1 MNKRL
6 NLKQTLL
13 LVSINTLIFGGVSFI
28 KWEALASNFLKLF
41 LFLCLS
47 FISTGLV
54 LVITN
59 KQIYKLI
66 EEIKYNLAQ
75 FNEGNFTS
83 QIKFK
88 TNRPEF
94 ESVKE
99 QFTSLRD
106 MFNTWI
112 YELLNSEVAIK
123 VSADKINSSSLRTS
137 EGMEDLNASLSEIR
151 QFFEETTSMLT
162 DVADTTVRLAESETN
177 IAGNSE
183 SAVGSVQT
191 ANAAAINGGLAV
203 SQATSSMHQIKLNVK
218 EAYDI
223 IVHLEETSRQIGEI
237 TNTITAISGQTNML
251 ALNAAIESARA
262 GEHGKGFAVVSEEV
276 RKLSDET
283 RKAADEINSLIYT
296 VQNEVSS
303 AVDSMK
309 QVNDEVDKGV
319 TIVEDA
325 GDNLKNIIQTID
337 QAVKL
342 IEHISEDV
350 NNQSRETDSI
360 SQSTNAVAEKG
371 FTGMASVEEITSV
384 MENQL
389 EDLHLNN
396 ESTRELLKVSHK
408 LESIMKKFDGQ
419 IGEQMLETCDYIVEL
434 LKQKELTYEDLSS
447 LTDSLGLTEI
457 HIMDEKGIVTRS
469 SNPAIIGFQ
478 FSDQEG
484 TQTYEFTRILKDPS
498 LRVNQKSAF
507 RDVDGKLFKYTGVS
521 MLGKRGIVQCGLEA
535 SKMSGFRGV

>member
-1 MNKRL
+1 MIL
-6 NLKQTLL
+6 
-13 LVSINTLIFGGVSFI
+13 NTLIFTGVSILFRT
-28 KWEALASNFLKLF
+28 LTVNFVIPMVLF
-41 LFLCLS
+41 LIISFLVN
-47 FISTGLV
+47 G
-54 LVITN
+54 LVITLTN
-59 KQIYKLI
+59 RQIHKFI
-66 EEIKYNLAQ
+66 EEIMYNLTQ

-83 QIKFK
+83 QIRFK
-88 TNRPEF
+88 SNQPEF
-94 ESVKE
+94 ATIKE
-99 QFTSLRD
+99 QFTALRN

-112 YELLNSEVAIK
+112 YELLHSEVAIK
-123 VSADKINSSSLRTS
+123 VSATKINSASFRTS

-191 ANAAAINGGLAV
+191 ANKTAINGGLAV

-218 EAYDI
+218 EAFDI

-283 RKAADEINSLIYT
+283 RKAADEINNLIYT
-296 VQNEVSS
+296 VQHEVSS

-309 QVNDEVDKGV
+309 QVNEEVDKGV
-319 TIVEDA
+319 TIIEDA

-337 QAVKL
+337 EAVKL

-350 NNQSRETDSI
+350 NSQSRETDSI

-396 ESTRELLKVSHK
+396 ESTQELLKVSHK
-408 LESIMKKFDGQ
+408 LESIMKKFDRK
-419 IGEQMLETCDYIVEL
+419 IGEQMLETCDYIAEL
-434 LKQKELTYEDLSS
+434 LKQKDLTYEDLSS
-447 LTDSLGLTEI
+447 LTDTLGLTEI
-457 HIMDEKGIVTRS
+457 HILDEKGIVTRS
-469 SNPAIIGFQ
+469 SNPAILGFQ

-484 TQTYEFTRILKDPS
+484 TQTFEFMSILKNPT

-521 MLGKRGIVQCGLEA
+521 MIGKHGIVQCGLEA
-535 SKMSGFRGV
+535 SKMSGFKGV

>member
-13 LVSINTLIFGGVSFI
+13 LVILNTLIFTGVSIFNQNLTLNMGISVVLFLSFSFLLNGLAITLTNRQIHKFI
-28 KWEALASNFLKLF
+28 K
-41 LFLCLS
+41 
-47 FISTGLV
+47 
-54 LVITN
+54 
-59 KQIYKLI
+59 
-66 EEIKYNLAQ
+66 EIMYNLTQ

-83 QIKFK
+83 QIRFK
-88 TNRPEF
+88 TNQPEF
-94 ESVKE
+94 ATIKE
-99 QFTSLRD
+99 QFTALRN
-106 MFNTWI
+106 MLNTWI
-112 YELLNSEVAIK
+112 YELLHSEVAIK
-123 VSADKINSSSLRTS
+123 VSATKINSASFRTS

-162 DVADTTVRLAESETN
+162 DVADTTVRLAESGGN

-191 ANAAAINGGLAV
+191 ANKAAINGGLAV

-218 EAYDI
+218 EAFDI

-283 RKAADEINSLIYT
+283 RKAADEINNLIYT
-296 VQNEVSS
+296 VQHEVSS

-309 QVNDEVDKGV
+309 QVNEEVDKGV

-325 GDNLKNIIQTID
+325 GDNLKNIIQTIHEV
-337 QAVKL
+337 VKM

-350 NNQSRETDSI
+350 NSQSRETDSI

-396 ESTRELLKVSHK
+396 ESTQELLKVSHK
-408 LESIMKKFDGQ
+408 LESIMKKFDRK
-419 IGEQMLETCDYIVEL
+419 IGEQMLETCDYIAEL
-434 LKQKELTYEDLSS
+434 LKQKDLTYEDLSS
-447 LTDSLGLTEI
+447 LTDTLGLTEI
-457 HIMDEKGIVTRS
+457 HILDEKGIVTRS
-469 SNPAIIGFQ
+469 SNPAILGFQ

-484 TQTYEFTRILKDPS
+484 TQTFEFMSILKNPT

-521 MLGKRGIVQCGLEA
+521 MIGKHGIVQCGLEA
-535 SKMSGFRGV
+535 SKMSGFKGV

>member
-13 LVSINTLIFGGVSFI
+13 LVSINTLIFAGVSLI
-28 KWEALASNFLKLF
+28 KWEASANTLLKLF

-419 IGEQMLETCDYIVEL
+419 IGEQMLETCDYIAEL
-434 LKQKELTYEDLSS
+434 QKQKELTYEDLSS

-457 HIMDEKGIVTRS
+457 HIMDEKGIVIRS
-469 SNPAIIGFQ
+469 SNSAILGFQ
-478 FSDQEG
+478 FSDQKG
-484 TQTYEFTRILKDPS
+484 TQTYEFTRILKDPT
-498 LRVNQKSAF
+498 LRINQKSAF

-521 MLGKRGIVQCGLEA
+521 MIGKRGIVQCGLEA
-535 SKMSGFRGV
+535 SKMSGFKGV

>member
-13 LVSINTLIFGGVSFI
+13 LVILNTLIFTGVSIFNQNLTLNMGI
-28 KWEALASNFLKLF
+28 SVVLF
-41 LFLCLS
+41 LSLS
-47 FISTGLV
+47 FLLNGLA
-54 LVITN
+54 ITLTN
-59 KQIYKLI
+59 RQNHKFI
-66 EEIKYNLAQ
+66 EEIMYNLTQ

-83 QIKFK
+83 QIRFK
-88 TNRPEF
+88 SNKPEF
-94 ESVKE
+94 ATIKE
-99 QFTSLRD
+99 QFTALRN
-106 MFNTWI
+106 MLNTWI
-112 YELLNSEVAIK
+112 YELLHSEVAIK
-123 VSADKINSSSLRTS
+123 VSATKINSASFRTS

-162 DVADTTVRLAESETN
+162 DVADTTVRLAESGSN

-191 ANAAAINGGLAV
+191 ANKAAINGGLAV

-218 EAYDI
+218 EAFDI

-283 RKAADEINSLIYT
+283 RKAADEINNLIYT
-296 VQNEVSS
+296 VQHEVSN

-309 QVNDEVDKGV
+309 QVNEEVDKGV

-337 QAVKL
+337 EAVKL

-350 NNQSRETDSI
+350 NSQSRETDSI

-396 ESTRELLKVSHK
+396 ESTQELLKVSHK
-408 LESIMKKFDGQ
+408 LESIMKKFDRK
-419 IGEQMLETCDYIVEL
+419 IGEQMLETCDYIAEL
-434 LKQKELTYEDLSS
+434 LKQKDLTYEDLSS
-447 LTDSLGLTEI
+447 LTDTLGLTEI
-457 HIMDEKGIVTRS
+457 HILDEKGIVSRS
-469 SNPAIIGFQ
+469 SNPAILGFQ

-484 TQTYEFTRILKDPS
+484 TQTFEFMSILKNPT

-521 MLGKRGIVQCGLEA
+521 MIGKHGIVQCGLEA
-535 SKMSGFRGV
+535 SKMSGFKGV